1 MENIEA
7 AKKQLFRSVKNL
19 VDALTS
25 LLREADQMG
34 WTDELM
40 DYAKEL
46 DKNQEVKPDGQN

>member
-1 MENIEA
+1 MEK
-7 AKKQLFRSVKNL
+7 AKKELFQSVKNL

-25 LLREADQMG
+25 LLRAADQMG

-46 DKNQEVKPDGQN
+46 DKNQEVKHDGQG

>member
-1 MENIEA
+1 MENIEK
-7 AKKQLFRSVKNL
+7 AKKQLFQSVKSFT
-19 VDALTS
+19 DALTS
-25 LLREADQMG
+25 LLQATDEMG